1 MYANIVENFQNDIT
15 VNKKVNK
22 NNKTE
27 LKNINMIL

>member
-1 MYANIVENFQNDIT
+1 MYANIAENFQNDIT